1 MLHTKFKRRLERIK
15 YRVDEWDKDFF
26 AFVNRLKEQK
36 DIILCGDLNLSHNRI
51 DIFEAKRYEN
61 HPGYTKIERDSFTK
75 FLNMGYI
82 DTFRKLH
89 PILKKYSFF
98 TKKFPQRK
106 IDNLGWR
113 PDYFITNEE
122 SKNGIEIVESNILDK
137 DLYNASDHIPI
148 ILQIKI
154 S

>member
-1 MLHTKFKRRLERIK
+1 
-15 YRVDEWDKDFF
+15 
-26 AFVNRLKEQK
+26 
-36 DIILCGDLNLSHNRI
+36 
-51 DIFEAKRYEN
+51 
-61 HPGYTKIERDSFTK
+61 
-75 FLNMGYI
+75 MGYI

-89 PILKKYSFF
+89 PVLKKYSFF
-98 TKKFPQRK
+98 TKKVPQRK